1 MTEEEFTRRIM
12 AMRNRLYHVGRAMLW
27 NDEDAADAVQE
38 AMLAAW
44 KQRRALRDEDKF
56 EAWFMRVFINRCR
69 DMRRGQIRRREA
81 REDAVRRYEEA
92 APEPGDAS
100 AALDALPDRL
110 RLPAVLFYVEGYSQK
125 EVARLLGLEPE
136 QVNTRLRQA
145 RGRLRRALAE
155 GGDRD
160 E

>member
-69 DMRRGQIRRREA
+69 DMRRGRTPSGATRKPRRSRATRARPWTPCRTGCACPPFCSTSRGILRRRWRA
-81 REDAVRRYEEA
+81 CW
-92 APEPGDAS
+92 AS
-100 AALDALPDRL
+100 SRS
-110 RLPAVLFYVEGYSQK
+110 R
-125 EVARLLGLEPE
+125 
-136 QVNTRLRQA
+136 
-145 RGRLRRALAE
+145 
-155 GGDRD
+155 
-160 E
+160 